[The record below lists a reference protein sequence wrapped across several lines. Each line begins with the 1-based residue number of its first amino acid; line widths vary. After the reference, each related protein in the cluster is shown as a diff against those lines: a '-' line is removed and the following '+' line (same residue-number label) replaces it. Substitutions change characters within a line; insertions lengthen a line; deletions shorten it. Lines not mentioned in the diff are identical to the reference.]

1 MEMKNGQKNWYIPCI
16 YYDIVKEMD
25 TNKVSISFYYSMPS
39 ALYTS
44 SGRSSGFDAAD
55 STSSSSV
62 SLGRSPTIRA
72 DRSFSSIIQDDFLC
86 I

>member
-25 TNKVSISFYYSMPS
+25 TNKVSIFFYYSMPS

-44 SGRSSGFDAAD
+44 PEVFW
-55 STSSSSV
+55 
-62 SLGRSPTIRA
+62 I
-72 DRSFSSIIQDDFLC
+72 
-86 I
+86 